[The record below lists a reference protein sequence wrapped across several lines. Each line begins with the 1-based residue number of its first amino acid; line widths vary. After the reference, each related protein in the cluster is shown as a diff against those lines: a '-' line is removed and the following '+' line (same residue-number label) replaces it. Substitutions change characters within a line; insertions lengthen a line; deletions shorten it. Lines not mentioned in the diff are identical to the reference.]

1 MSQSRRNPVRRTAA
15 ALTAVVMLAFIS
27 VLGVAWFQKARAV
40 QDDTY
45 QYLELFNQVLGIV
58 QQDYVKEV
66 KTKDLIYGAIRGM
79 LATLDPHSVFLT
91 KEDFDE
97 MKGDISGE
105 FGGLGI
111 EISVKNGWIVII
123 SPIEDSPAWKA
134 GLKADDLIVE
144 IEGQSTHNMSIND
157 AVHQMRGQVGT
168 PVTIKIMREG
178 FDEPKAFTIVRDRIE
193 VKSIK
198 QAKLMSGDIAYLKCV
213 TFTDNT
219 DTEARAG
226 LNRLAAQA
234 KNGLKG
240 IILDLRNNPGGPLDQ
255 AIRLSDMFISEGVIV
270 SVTGRVE
277 KQPPAYAHKAGTID
291 NVPMVVL
298 ANQHSASASEIVAGA
313 LQDHGRAV
321 IMGKT
326 TFGKGSVQQLLK
338 LKDDAGLKITTA
350 YYYTPSGRSIQEQG
364 ITPDIAV
371 DEFSPQQKA
380 KLKEAEKSNVHY
392 LREKDLQGHFSHE
405 DAVGPE
411 SGDSAAAA
419 PEKDEKAEQEA
430 EKLLPKKVGEDTDD
444 YQLQRALD
452 LLRSFEI
459 FHSVLSRKA
468 G

>member
-1 MSQSRRNPVRRTAA
+1 MSQPRKNPVRRTAA
-15 ALTAVVMLAFIS
+15 ALTAVVMLAFVS

-58 QQDYVKEV
+58 QRDYVKEV
-66 KTKDLIYGAIRGM
+66 SVKDLIYGAIRGM
-79 LATLDPHSVFLT
+79 LSTLDPHTVFLS

-134 GLKADDLIVE
+134 GLKAEDLIVE
-144 IEGQSTHNMSIND
+144 IEGESTRNMSING
-157 AVHQMRGQVGT
+157 AVHKMRGEVGT
-168 PVTIKIMREG
+168 PVNIKVMREG
-178 FDEPKAFTIVRDRIE
+178 FDEPRAFTIVRDRIQI
-193 VKSIK
+193 KSIK

-213 TFTDNT
+213 TFTENT

-226 LNRLAAQA
+226 LNQLAAES

-240 IILDLRNNPGGPLDQ
+240 IILDLRGNPGGPLDQ
-255 AIRLSDMFISEGVIV
+255 AIKLSDMFISDGVIV
-270 SVTGRVE
+270 SVNGRVE

-298 ANQHSASASEIVAGA
+298 VNQHSASASEIVAGA

-321 IMGKT
+321 IMGRT
-326 TFGKGSVQQLLK
+326 TFGKGSVQQLRK
-338 LKDDAGLKITTA
+338 LKDDAGLKLTTA

-364 ITPDIAV
+364 ISPDIAV
-371 DEFSPQQKA
+371 DELSPQQKI
-380 KLKEAEKSNVHY
+380 KLQEAEKADKHY

-405 DAVGPE
+405 DVVGPE
-411 SGDSAAAA
+411 SGDTAAA
-419 PEKDEKAEQEA
+419 PPDKDEKAEQDS
-430 EKLLPKKVGEDTDD
+430 EKLLPQQVGEDTDD